1 MSTACVNI
9 RDLLKDHVTLELESI
24 DRLYL
29 NGYVAQLQHGAG
41 LVGFLSQH
49 RGQVI
54 ASPALLG
61 QITGKFVAGVKEF
74 AKREGVPL
82 FTFERKES
90 KDRRAQQIRAERP
103 VRDAVVFIGIAQE
116 KAYAFS
122 AHRLPGKRVIFE
134 FTRNK
139 SVIPNYYYFYLD
151 DAEWGEAFIKVCSY
165 APWGLKVYLNGHEW
179 LKRQLVKEGIKFEA
193 LDNGFLSCE
202 NPQRLQE
209 LAEELGPEHVQNFL
223 NKWLDRLPMPLEAA
237 DREAGYDYR
246 LSIWQM
252 ECSLTQIVDRP
263 LAGQQFFEEVIR
275 DNLDLGRPDRVQL
288 IFPRKILR
296 TTPGSFR
303 TRVLREGVHPSLHIS
318 YKHFDLKQYFKGG
331 RGLRT
336 EGTFHDPKDFGVN
349 KGIENLL
356 YLKKLGSEINRR
368 LLEIERVSQNC
379 GLSAE
384 SIQRVVLPT
393 KNADGQRA
401 PGLKFGDPRVM
412 ALMAALCLFGCSI
425 DGFRSRQLRRQVAS
439 LWGVEPGQ
447 YRAGQM
453 SYDLR
458 RLLRKGI
465 ICRVQGTQR
474 CYLTPY
480 GRKLTRLY
488 ARLEV
493 RVFRPVLTAL
503 EPNSA
508 PLPAKLNAALKEV
521 DAQLDSLIANT
532 FLLRKAA

>member
-1 MSTACVNI
+1 
-9 RDLLKDHVTLELESI
+9 
-24 DRLYL
+24 
-29 NGYVAQLQHGAG
+29 
-41 LVGFLSQH
+41 
-49 RGQVI
+49 
-54 ASPALLG
+54 
-61 QITGKFVAGVKEF
+61 
-74 AKREGVPL
+74 
-82 FTFERKES
+82 
-90 KDRRAQQIRAERP
+90 
-103 VRDAVVFIGIAQE
+103 
-116 KAYAFS
+116 
-122 AHRLPGKRVIFE
+122 
-134 FTRNK
+134 
-139 SVIPNYYYFYLD
+139 
-151 DAEWGEAFIKVCSY
+151 
-165 APWGLKVYLNGHEW
+165 
-179 LKRQLVKEGIKFEA
+179 
-193 LDNGFLSCE
+193 
-202 NPQRLQE
+202 
-209 LAEELGPEHVQNFL
+209 
-223 NKWLDRLPMPLEAA
+223 MPLERA

-263 LAGQQFFEEVIR
+263 LAGRQFFEEVIR

-288 IFPRKILR
+288 IFPRKILK

-439 LWGVEPGQ
+439 LWG
-447 YRAGQM
+447 
-453 SYDLR
+453 S
-458 RLLRKGI
+458 
-465 ICRVQGTQR
+465 
-474 CYLTPY
+474 
-480 GRKLTRLY
+480 
-488 ARLEV
+488 
-493 RVFRPVLTAL
+493 
-503 EPNSA
+503 
-508 PLPAKLNAALKEV
+508 
-521 DAQLDSLIANT
+521 
-532 FLLRKAA
+532 